1 MYGQTGFGGGVE
13 SLDSSLF
20 RFCPPI
26 ILWVC
31 SFFFNQ
37 FKNLFAFLLDL
48 ICATI
53 QRYFFFGEASERASF
68 LRFSFIFAFTCYS
81 LLLLLLLFFD
91 LDLFLLLSFFLG
103 CHLSVCH
110 DHYCTGALP
119 SRGKEE
125 GDVILTSAGMY
136 PGWRGG
142 V

>member
-31 SFFFNQ
+31 SFFFFNQ

-53 QRYFFFGEASERASF
+53 QRCFLASE
-68 LRFSFIFAFTCYS
+68 
-81 LLLLLLLFFD
+81 LLFCAFPPS
-91 LDLFLLLSFFLG
+91 LPSLVTHYYYYFYYSSTWISFF
-103 CHLSVCH
+103 
-110 DHYCTGALP
+110 Y
-119 SRGKEE
+119 SRGGAESDSYACTRVSE
-125 GDVILTSAGMY
+125 
-136 PGWRGG
+136 R
-142 V
+142 